1 MDDIQRD
8 LGRHDAQIE
17 NLEKDILDMRK
28 DLTKLMEKIDN
39 MNLILEQAKGGWK
52 VLMMVGGLS
61 AVLGGIVTKVLAFL
75 WGGK

>member
-1 MDDIQRD
+1 MDAIQRD

-28 DLTKLMEKIDN
+28 EINRLMEKIDN

-61 AVLGGIVTKVLAFL
+61 AVIGGVIVKVVAFL

>member
-28 DLTKLMEKIDN
+28 DLNRLMEKIDN

-61 AVLGGIVTKVLAFL
+61 AVIGGVIVKVVAFL

>member
-52 VLMMVGGLS
+52 VLMMVGGMS

>member
-17 NLEKDILDMRK
+17 NLERDISEIKR
-28 DLTKLMEKIDN
+28 DLEHMMGKIDN

-52 VLMMVGGLS
+52 VLMIVGGIS
-61 AVLGGIVTKVLAFL
+61 AVLGGIVTKILAFF
-75 WGGK
+75 WGGR

>member
-61 AVLGGIVTKVLAFL
+61 AVLGGIATKILAFF